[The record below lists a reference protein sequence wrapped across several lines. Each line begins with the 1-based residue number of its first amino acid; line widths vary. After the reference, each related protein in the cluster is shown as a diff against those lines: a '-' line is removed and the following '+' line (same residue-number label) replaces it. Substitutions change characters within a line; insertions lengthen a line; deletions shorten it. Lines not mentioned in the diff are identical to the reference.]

1 MFLSPRRSESDETGA
16 ETACNTH
23 HIDLVDHSR
32 VDGGDILG
40 CRVVAPQIFRFYHTI
55 SLFLA
60 VAAEKNVLNARFRRY
75 NSGNVL
81 VRPIDRE
88 WNPKTAHAKT

>member
-1 MFLSPRRSESDETGA
+1 MFLSPRRSESDGTGA

-60 VAAEKNVLNARFRRY
+60 VAAEKNVLNELF
-75 NSGNVL
+75 
-81 VRPIDRE
+81 
-88 WNPKTAHAKT
+88 